1 MLSSILPQGLVLASI
16 QQGDYVGFTFFIGS
30 MAMMAATV
38 FFFVQMTRVQGKWKD
53 SMLVAGLITFIAAVH
68 YFYMRD
74 FWAETGTS
82 PTEFRYIDWILTV
95 PLMCVEF
102 YLILR
107 VVGAKSSLLWKMIF
121 YSVWMLV
128 AGYLGETVFRDQSII
143 WGTISTIG
151 YVGILYEVWFGGA
164 RQLAASASDGRILKA
179 IKALGWF
186 VFAGW
191 AIYPI
196 GYMCIEG
203 GFLDGVLPLTALDIF
218 YNIGDAI
225 NKIGF
230 GLVIYSLAISQSPG
244 TEALTN
250 PDMVEDTDP
259 QLRQRTVTQNRV
271 VS

>member
-1 MLSSILPQGLVLASI
+1 MDLYAEMTNVFLANLKS
-16 QQGDYVGFTFFIGS
+16 GDYVGFTFFIGS

-38 FFFVQMTRVQGKWKD
+38 FFFLQYTQVKGKWKD
-53 SMLVAGLITFIAAVH
+53 SMLIAGLITFIAAVH

-74 FWAETGTS
+74 FWAENQTS

-107 VVGAKSSLLWKMIF
+107 AFGAKQSLLWKMIG
-121 YSVWMLV
+121 YSLIMLV
-128 AGYLGETVFRDQSII
+128 FGYIGETIGRANSPI
-143 WGTISTIG
+143 WGMLSTVG
-151 YVGILYEVWFGGA
+151 YVGILYEVWFG
-164 RQLAASASDGRILKA
+164 SAKKLSQNSNDPKLQTA
-179 IKALGWF
+179 MKALGWF

-196 GYMCIEG
+196 GYMAIPESG
-203 GFLDGVLPLTALDIF
+203 WLAGLIDVEALDLF

-230 GLVIYSLAISQSPG
+230 GLVIYSLAASKSSDPVVG
-244 TEALTN
+244 FDE
-250 PDMVEDTDP
+250 VEP
-259 QLRQRTVTQNRV
+259 AE
-271 VS
+271 

>member
-1 MLSSILPQGLVLASI
+1 MDLLFSFPSFLLASI
-16 QQGDYVGFTFFIGS
+16 QSGDYVGFTFFIGS

-38 FFFVQMTRVQGKWKD
+38 FFFFQMTQVEGKWKD
-53 SMLVAGLITFIAAVH
+53 SMLIAGLITFIAAVH

-74 FWAETGTS
+74 FWAETGIS

-107 VVGAKSSLLWKMIF
+107 AVGAKQSLLWKMIG
-121 YSVWMLV
+121 YSLLMLV
-128 AGYLGETVFRDQSII
+128 AGYLGETVFRSQSIL
-143 WGTISTIG
+143 WGVISTIG
-151 YVGILYEVWFGGA
+151 YVGILYEAWFGSA
-164 RQLAASASDGRILKA
+164 KKLAVNSSDPKLLGA

-196 GYMCIEG
+196 GYMTIPG
-203 GFLDGVLPLTALDIF
+203 GFLDGVLPAETLDLF

-230 GLVIYSLAISQSPG
+230 GLVIYTLA
-244 TEALTN
+244 
-250 PDMVEDTDP
+250 
-259 QLRQRTVTQNRV
+259 
-271 VS
+271 VSKTGETAKA

>member
-1 MLSSILPQGLVLASI
+1 MDLLLSFPTFFLASI
-16 QQGDYVGFTFFIGS
+16 QSGDYVGFTFFIGS

-38 FFFVQMTRVQGKWKD
+38 FFFFQTTQVEGKWKD
-53 SMLVAGLITFIAAVH
+53 SMLIAGLITFIAAVH

-107 VVGAKSSLLWKMIF
+107 AVGAKQSLLWKMIG
-121 YSVWMLV
+121 YSLLMLI
-128 AGYLGETVFRDQSII
+128 AGYLGETVFRSQSIL
-143 WGTISTIG
+143 WGVISTIG
-151 YVGILYEVWFGGA
+151 YVGIFYEAWFGSA
-164 RQLAASASDGRILKA
+164 KKLAINSNDPRLLSA

-196 GYMCIEG
+196 GYMTIEG
-203 GFLDGVLPLTALDIF
+203 GFLAGVLPAEALDLC

-230 GLVIYSLAISQSPG
+230 GLVIYTLA
-244 TEALTN
+244 
-250 PDMVEDTDP
+250 
-259 QLRQRTVTQNRV
+259 
-271 VS
+271 VSKPAS